1 MEALSG
7 QPAEISAPLLL
18 ADLASLSRLGYPR
31 PLDSRTVASSPH
43 APNRITSGQIF
54 KVRPAW
60 TKLPLGHWFVNYYNA
75 LELPGKAEMY
85 DSLTC
90 LVSVGLDS
98 IFNIEV

>member
-7 QPAEISAPLLL
+7 QPAEISTPLLL

-54 KVRPAW
+54 KVRLAW
-60 TKLPLGHWFVNYYNA
+60 TKL
-75 LELPGKAEMY
+75 KS
-85 DSLTC
+85 SLWGM
-90 LVSVGLDS
+90 GL
-98 IFNIEV
+98 